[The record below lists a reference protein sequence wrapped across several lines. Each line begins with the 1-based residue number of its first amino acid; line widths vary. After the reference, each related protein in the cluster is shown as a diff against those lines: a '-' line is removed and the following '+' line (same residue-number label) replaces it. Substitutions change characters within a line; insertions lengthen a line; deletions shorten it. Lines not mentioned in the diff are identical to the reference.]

1 MLTYKSV
8 EGGEGLDLLES
19 LLEVGET
26 GGVVHEGVYAVF
38 EFIGQG
44 IIRGDEVVLE
54 VLSVDGET
62 LGLLVSGFCAGI

>member
-1 MLTYKSV
+1 MLTDEGI
-8 EGGEGLDLLES
+8 EGGEGLDLLEG